1 MTVLRI
7 YSDGGCRGNQSS
19 SNTGGWGCVLE
30 YGAATRELSGN
41 AVNTT
46 NNIMEM
52 TALLEGFR
60 AIRKENQTIEVFSD
74 SSYLMECF
82 RNKWYVKWRS
92 NGWITSKKEPVDN
105 RELWEA
111 LLEYL
116 DRHSI
121 SFYRVKGHVNLK
133 TADTAG
139 LYRKFTEWNGS
150 RFTYE
155 DFVHITEMNSLCD
168 RLANEAMDRI

>member
-30 YGAATRELSGN
+30 YGNATRELSGN

-82 RNKWYVKWRS
+82 RNKWYVRWRS
-92 NGWITSKKEPVDN
+92 NGWITSKKEPVEN

-155 DFVHITEMNSLCD
+155 DLVHITEMNSLCD
-168 RLANEAMDRI
+168 RLANDAMDRI